1 MYIQI
6 QFLNAPVLGK
16 ILYVTL
22 ICQTKDMNTLM
33 CLMFYLCYFRKFC
46 GLPDAHTFDE
56 LFGSMSNETIRRY
69 ASIYEYVMR
78 HLFMV

>member
-1 MYIQI
+1 
-6 QFLNAPVLGK
+6 
-16 ILYVTL
+16 
-22 ICQTKDMNTLM
+22 MNTLK

-69 ASIYEYVMR
+69 ASIYEYVT
-78 HLFMV
+78 